1 MVPTLKFYVVIFF
14 FQSMI
19 LSHDD
24 LLNRYVGNVNPNVT
38 ESLLIEVFQSAG
50 LVERCKLI
58 RKEKV
63 NFCSQCLRFGV
74 QVISHQKLLY

>member
-14 FQSMI
+14 FQSMS

-63 NFCSQCLRFGV
+63 NFCSQCLRFGAH
-74 QVISHQKLLY
+74 VILHQ

>member
-1 MVPTLKFYVVIFF
+1 MYPILLFF
-14 FQSMI
+14 HNVFFPQNLIASY
-19 LSHDD
+19 DD
-24 LLNRYVGNVNPNVT
+24 LLTRYVGNVNPNVT

-63 NFCSQCLRFGV
+63 HAYNLSYNFKIQTIL
-74 QVISHQKLLY
+74 HQK